1 MKMTRQFLMMTAV
14 FGALTT
20 SCGSVQ
26 SPLQGEN
33 YGNLL
38 ATAGGLVL
46 DQSKHETGWTKP
58 NCNLCHNFNNI
69 HLNDNTG
76 TGIDMAAI
84 RTIVYDD
91 GLSSCATCHGTNGV
105 P

>member
-1 MKMTRQFLMMTAV
+1 MKILPRLMMTVILGMLAT
-14 FGALTT
+14 A
-20 SCGSVQ
+20 CGSMEPQ
-26 SPLQGEN
+26 TGEN

-38 ATAGGLVL
+38 ATTGGLVL
-46 DQSKHETGWTKP
+46 NQSKHETGWGKS

-69 HLNDNTG
+69 HLVDRTG
-76 TGIDMAAI
+76 TSIDVAAI
-84 RTIVYDD
+84 RTTVYND

>member
-1 MKMTRQFLMMTAV
+1 MKKQPLVMVMTVVLGTMLTA
-14 FGALTT
+14 
-20 SCGSVQ
+20 CGSVQ
-26 SPLQGEN
+26 DPLQGEN

-38 ATAGGLVL
+38 ATPGGLVL

-58 NCNLCHNFNNI
+58 NCNLCHNFNDI
-69 HLNDNTG
+69 HLTDNTG
-76 TGIDMAAI
+76 TGIDMAAV
-84 RTIVYDD
+84 RTIVYTG

>member
-1 MKMTRQFLMMTAV
+1 MRPTRVMIAV
-14 FGALTT
+14 MIVGIL
-20 SCGSVQ
+20 SGCGSVEPQ
-26 SPLQGEN
+26 TGEN

-38 ATAGGLVL
+38 ATTGGLTL
-46 DQSKHETGWTKP
+46 NQAKHETGWGKS

-69 HLNDNTG
+69 HLVDRTG

-84 RTIVYDD
+84 RTTVYNQ